1 MSEENKVPPEGSG
14 NSAEDSWREVG
25 RQFEV
30 LGDSLAQAVRTAWEN
45 EQTQRRVQ
53 EMRNGLESMVREVGR
68 AIDESTQ
75 SPQGQ
80 QVKQEAQRAADSF
93 RVATDKTIQDVRPQ
107 LIDALEK
114 LNHELE
120 KLVNRMNQSGGR
132 ASTQSVPPEEKGPGS
147 PQ

>member
-14 NSAEDSWREVG
+14 SSTEDSWREVG

-68 AIDESTQ
+68 AIDESSQ

-80 QVKQEAQRAADSF
+80 QVKHEAQRAADSF
-93 RVATDKTIQDVRPQ
+93 RTAADKTIQDARPQ

-114 LNHELE
+114 LNRELE
-120 KLVNRMNQSGGR
+120 KLVNRMNQSGSQ
-132 ASTQSVPPEEKGPGS
+132 APAQSVPPEEKG
-147 PQ
+147 